1 MAWLHGVLA
10 ALSLAVGLLHLL
22 RLATRRRQVALQA
35 SYAAMGL
42 GMAAMYSPVGDPV
55 PAPVWVALFLLGA
68 GWFGG
73 LVVRDRSP
81 GALGGE
87 ALHLVVGS
95 AAMLFMLGADRQAG
109 GTAGGH
115 PAHVVGAPGMAGIAS
130 AVAIVLAAYFV
141 LHVLRCADRL
151 RAARLATPAAGPEPG
166 AGPRAR
172 TVTAPRTTALRTTAL
187 RTTALRT
194 TALRTTALGA
204 PVTAHCSRTAPAV
217 AHLLMTMIMAI
228 MLIGMI

>member
-22 RLATRRRQVALQA
+22 RLATRRRAVVLEA

-55 PAPVWVALFLLGA
+55 PAPVWAALFLLCA

-73 LVVRDRSP
+73 LMVRGRSP

-95 AAMLFMLGADRQAG
+95 AAMLFMLGADQQAG

-130 AVAIVLAAYFV
+130 AVAIVFAAYFV

-151 RAARLATPAAGPEPG
+151 RASRPETSAVAAGLQRG
-166 AGPRAR
+166 DAPRAR
-172 TVTAPRTTALRTTAL
+172 TGTALRAPTA
-187 RTTALRT
+187 
-194 TALRTTALGA
+194 
-204 PVTAHCSRTAPAV
+204 AHCSRTAPAV
-217 AHLLMTMIMAI
+217 AHLLMTMIMAV

>member
-1 MAWLHGVLA
+1 MAWLHGALA
-10 ALSLAVGLLHLL
+10 ALSLSVGLLHLL
-22 RLATRRRQVALQA
+22 RLVTRRRQVALEA
-35 SYAAMGL
+35 GYAAMGL

-55 PAPVWVALFLLGA
+55 PAPVWAALFLLCA

-73 LVVRDRSP
+73 LVVRDRSL

-109 GTAGGH
+109 GTGGGH
-115 PAHVVGAPGMAGIAS
+115 AAHAVGAPGTAGIAS
-130 AVAIVLAAYFV
+130 AVAIVFAAYFV

-151 RAARLATPAAGPEPG
+151 RAARLGTPVAGPESG
-166 AGPRAR
+166 GG
-172 TVTAPRTTALRTTAL
+172 APRGTTATASRTAAS
-187 RTTALRT
+187 RV
-194 TALRTTALGA
+194 
-204 PVTAHCSRTAPAV
+204 PVAAHCSRTGPAV
-217 AHLLMTMIMAI
+217 AHLLMTTIMAI

>member
-1 MAWLHGVLA
+1 MAWPHGVLA

-22 RLATRRRQVALQA
+22 RLATRRREVALEA

-55 PAPVWVALFLLGA
+55 PAPVWAALFLLCA

-73 LVVRDRSP
+73 LIVRDRSP

-95 AAMLFMLGADRQAG
+95 AAMLFMLGADQQAG
-109 GTAGGH
+109 ATGGGH
-115 PAHVVGAPGMAGIAS
+115 AAHVVGAPGLAGIAS
-130 AVAIVLAAYFV
+130 AVSIAFAAYFV

-151 RAARLATPAAGPEPG
+151 RAARLETPAVGSEPG
-166 AGPRAR
+166 GAPRAR
-172 TVTAPRTTALRTTAL
+172 TVTALRTTAL
-187 RTTALRT
+187 R
-194 TALRTTALGA
+194 A
-204 PVTAHCSRTAPAV
+204 PVAAHCSRAAPAV
-217 AHLLMTMIMAI
+217 AHLLMTMIMTV

>member
-22 RLATRRRQVALQA
+22 RLATRRRDAVLEA

-55 PAPVWVALFLLGA
+55 PAPVWAALFLLCA

-73 LVVRDRSP
+73 LIVRDRSP
-81 GALGGE
+81 RALAGE

-95 AAMLFMLGADRQAG
+95 AAMLFMLGADQQAG

-115 PAHVVGAPGMAGIAS
+115 AAHVAGAPGMAGIAS
-130 AVAIVLAAYFV
+130 AVAIVFAAYFV

-151 RAARLATPAAGPEPG
+151 RACRLDTPAVAPGPQPG
-166 AGPRAR
+166 GASPAR
-172 TVTAPRTTALRTTAL
+172 TATALRAPTA
-187 RTTALRT
+187 
-194 TALRTTALGA
+194 
-204 PVTAHCSRTAPAV
+204 AHCSRTAPAV
-217 AHLLMTMIMAI
+217 AHLLMTMIMAV

>member
-22 RLATRRRQVALQA
+22 RLVARRRQVALEA

-42 GMAAMYSPVGDPV
+42 GMAGMYSPVGDPV
-55 PAPVWVALFLLGA
+55 PAPVWAALFLLCA

-73 LVVRDRSP
+73 LIVRERSP

-109 GTAGGH
+109 GSAGGH

-151 RAARLATPAAGPEPG
+151 RAARLGTHE
-166 AGPRAR
+166 AGPRSETGEASR
-172 TVTAPRTTALRTTAL
+172 GPTATLLR
-187 RTTALRT
+187 
-194 TALRTTALGA
+194 A
-204 PVTAHCSRTAPAV
+204 PVVAHCSRTAPAL
-217 AHLLMTMIMAI
+217 AHLLMTMIMAV

>member
-22 RLATRRRQVALQA
+22 RLATRRRDVVLEA

-55 PAPVWVALFLLGA
+55 PVPVWAALFLLCA
-68 GWFGG
+68 GWSGG
-73 LVVRDRSP
+73 LIVRDRSP

-87 ALHLVVGS
+87 ALHFVVGS

-115 PAHVVGAPGMAGIAS
+115 AAHVVGAPGMAGIAS
-130 AVAIVLAAYFV
+130 AVAIVFAAYFV
-141 LHVLRCADRL
+141 LHVLRCVDRL
-151 RAARLATPAAGPEPG
+151 RASRLETPAVAPPQPG
-166 AGPRAR
+166 DASRAR
-172 TVTAPRTTALRTTAL
+172 TSTALRAPTA
-187 RTTALRT
+187 
-194 TALRTTALGA
+194 
-204 PVTAHCSRTAPAV
+204 AHCSRTAPAA
-217 AHLLMTMIMAI
+217 AHLLMTTIMAV

>member
-22 RLATRRRQVALQA
+22 RLAVRRRDVVLEA

-55 PAPVWVALFLLGA
+55 PAPVWAALFLLCA

-73 LVVRDRSP
+73 LIVRDSAL

-95 AAMLFMLGADRQAG
+95 AAMLFMLGADQRAG
-109 GTAGGH
+109 GPAGGH
-115 PAHVVGAPGMAGIAS
+115 PAHVVGAAGMAGIAS
-130 AVAIVLAAYFV
+130 AAAIVLAAYFV

-151 RAARLATPAAGPEPG
+151 RAARLETPAVGPGPELG
-166 AGPRAR
+166 D
-172 TVTAPRTTALRTTAL
+172 APRGRTATASGSTTTLR
-187 RTTALRT
+187 
-194 TALRTTALGA
+194 A
-204 PVTAHCSRTAPAV
+204 PVVAAHCSRTAPAA
-217 AHLLMTMIMAI
+217 AHLLMTVIMAV